1 MIPVMKIKGVSKV
14 PKFLYLLILLATAML
29 PPAAS
34 AAKDVETIFDD
45 AKNYTAYID
54 VRIEVPFIEDYKDSF
69 FGAGFV
75 IDRSRR
81 WILTNAHVAGK
92 SPAEIFVTFSDGTR
106 VDATPVYI
114 DSYLDVAIL
123 NYDNPE
129 GLDLD
134 EAELECETTPGT
146 GHPVGT
152 FGHPEGL
159 QFTGT
164 RGIISGRTSQFGSEW
179 LQTDA
184 PISGGNSGGPLIS
197 LETGRVVGINSAS
210 IEGDDAQNTNLA
222 VPSTQACRIV
232 ELMLNDLDP
241 RPADLGV
248 AFFND
253 GEEPTTVVGQ
263 VFARGQSIGLQ
274 RGDEIL
280 SVDGVQLER
289 TTEGELLHH
298 LRGQLDQAELRLMR
312 AGEKIT
318 ISTSLTPRPNIM
330 DRTGIYVAGALFSVT
345 NHLDITSLT
354 LKPVIMV
361 HSVESGSAAESAG
374 IEEFDLLL
382 GIDGRRISSLG
393 EVIEAIE
400 ANESGEIAKLDLV
413 RFIYEDN
420 RFLGDVIAEIPL
432 DDAEMIS
439 FSRE

>member
-1 MIPVMKIKGVSKV
+1 M
-14 PKFLYLLILLATAML
+14 PKSLYLLVLLAMVML

-34 AAKDVETIFDD
+34 AAKGVETIFDD

-54 VRIEVPFIEDYKDSF
+54 VRIEVPFIEDEQDSF

-81 WILTNAHVAGK
+81 WLLTNAHVAGK
-92 SPAEIFVTFSDGTR
+92 SPAEIFVTFNDGTR
-106 VDATPVYI
+106 VAAKPVYI
-114 DSYLDVAIL
+114 DSYLDMAIL
-123 NYDNPE
+123 IYDKTE

-134 EAELECETTPGT
+134 EAKLECKTTPST

-159 QFTGT
+159 KFTGT
-164 RGIISGRTSQFGSEW
+164 RGIISGRTSQYDSEW

-197 LETGRVVGINSAS
+197 LETGRVVGINSVTVL
-210 IEGDDAQNTNLA
+210 GDDAQNANLA

-232 ELMLNDLDP
+232 ELMLNDQDP

-248 AFFND
+248 AFFD
-253 GEEPTTVVGQ
+253 DEYEPTTVVGQ

-280 SVDGVQLER
+280 SVNGVQLER
-289 TTEGELLHH
+289 STEGELLHH

-312 AGEKIT
+312 AGEEIT

-354 LKPVIMV
+354 LKPVVMV
-361 HSVESGSAAESAG
+361 HSFERGGAADAAGIDYYDHLIGINGQPVESLNDL
-374 IEEFDLLL
+374 IE
-382 GIDGRRISSLG
+382 IM
-393 EVIEAIE
+393 EAHE
-400 ANESGEIAKLDLV
+400 PNAIAKLDLV
-413 RFIYEDN
+413 RFVGEEN
-420 RFLGDVIAEIPL
+420 RFLRDVVAEISL
-432 DDAEMIS
+432 DDTEMIS
-439 FSRE
+439 FPM